1 MVAKKVKLKRYEGN
15 PILKPTRRW
24 WETKWVYNNAAILD
38 ENKVKILYRAR
49 GEDYLSR
56 FGYAE
61 SRDGFTIDFRSELP
75 VFDADPENPYE
86 RLGVEDPRITKM
98 GDTFYVV
105 YIAISLYPS
114 YKQVP
119 SFNLSDGPPWRAR
132 AAIATTKDFNSF
144 QRAGIILEDEDQ
156 KDAMLFP
163 EKIGGKFVLLHRRY
177 PDACIAYSEDLKNWE
192 DHTVILTPRKGSW
205 ESGRVGGGAPP
216 LKTEKGWL
224 EFYHAADRDF
234 VYRIG
239 VMLLDLNDP
248 TRIVAKLDY
257 PVLEPEMDYEKNGP
271 VPNVVFTC
279 GVVEKEGQYLVYY
292 GGADSVIGVATVDKE
307 ELLDALS

>member
-1 MVAKKVKLKRYEGN
+1 MVAKKIKLKRYEGN

-38 ENKVKILYRAR
+38 QDKVKILYRAR
-49 GEDYLSR
+49 GDDFISR

-61 SRDGFTIDFRSELP
+61 SSDGFRIDKRSKLP
-75 VFDADPENPYE
+75 VFDADPQNEFE
-86 RLGVEDPRITKM
+86 RLGVEDPRITKI
-98 GDTFYVV
+98 GDTFYII

-119 SFNLSDGPPWRAR
+119 SFNLCDGPPWRAR
-132 AAIATTKDFNSF
+132 AAVATTKDFCSF
-144 QRAGIILEDEDQ
+144 QRMGIILADEDQ

-163 EKIGGKFVLLHRRY
+163 EKIKGKFALLHRRY
-177 PDACIAYSEDLKNWE
+177 PDICLAYSDDLQAWS
-192 DHTVILTPRKGSW
+192 DHTIILTPRKGSW
-205 ESGRVGGGAPP
+205 EDERVGGGAPP
-216 LKTEKGWL
+216 IKTEKGWL
-224 EFYHAADRDF
+224 EFYHAADREF

-248 TRIVAKLDY
+248 TRIIGKLDY
-257 PVLEPEMDYEKNGP
+257 PVLEPEMEYEKNGL

-279 GVVEKEGQYLVYY
+279 GVVEKNGQYLVYY
-292 GGADSVIGVATVDKE
+292 GAADSVIGVATIDKD
-307 ELLDALS
+307 ELLAALS